1 MDRQTRLRRFDIA
14 VLTLGAVFFLFM
26 GFAYSQLPVQPAP
39 YSDLI
44 CLTLSF
50 IFCFLAAYRGRH

>member
-1 MDRQTRLRRFDIA
+1 MDRQTRLRRFDTAI
-14 VLTLGAVFFLFM
+14 LTCGAVFFLLM

-50 IFCFLAAYRGRH
+50 IFSFLAVYRSRR